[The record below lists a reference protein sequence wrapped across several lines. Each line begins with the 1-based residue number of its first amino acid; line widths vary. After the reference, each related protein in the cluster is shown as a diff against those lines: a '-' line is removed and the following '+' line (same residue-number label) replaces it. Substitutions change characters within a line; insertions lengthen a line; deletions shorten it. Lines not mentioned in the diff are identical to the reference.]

1 MAEYDDSTPA
11 PTADGSADALPAER
25 GKPDVTAEGATT
37 GRAREDLTVEELRAW
52 MRAWIAN
59 ATNQPVS
66 NISDDRPLDEF
77 GLASRDAVSMAAD
90 IEDFTGVALTATVA
104 FQHPTI
110 ALLSQRIIDG
120 DPEEDDDALAA
131 EAASYDRGP
140 EFEAARGT
148 HDVAVVGLATR
159 FPHAGQTPESTWEFL
174 IGGGDG
180 TTELPADRWTEFK
193 ADPRL
198 KAVLDNANTQ
208 GGYLD
213 DVKGFDAEFFS
224 MSPRE
229 VEMVDPQQ
237 RLAMEL
243 TWEALEDAHIPASSV
258 KGGRVGVW
266 LGSSANDYQMLA
278 IADPTKANPYAITG
292 TSTSIVANRVS
303 YFFDFHG
310 PSVTVDTACS
320 SSLVAIHQ
328 AMRSLREGETEL
340 AIAGGVNML
349 IVPAGTLG
357 FDSLEVQAKNGKIK
371 AFSSDA
377 DGMIRAEGGGVVVLK
392 RLADAERDGDTILG
406 VLAGSAVTSDGR
418 SNGLPAPNPEAQVTN
433 LRDAYRDAGINP
445 RGVDYVEAHGTGTVL
460 GDPIEA
466 DALGRVVARGRSD
479 DQPLLIGSVKTNF
492 GHMEAAAGVGG
503 LAKMLLAM
511 QHGEIPASLHYA
523 GPNPYIQF
531 DQNHLKVAAE
541 NTVWPEYTGRKLA
554 GITANGFGGTNAH
567 VVLREYTGPVE
578 ADGAEVDAD
587 GAEPAAGAGVPAYFA
602 AAAEGAIVPLVISG
616 FVPSRRR
623 VAAQELVDWLQTD
636 EARAQSLA
644 DIGRALAGRNHGR
657 VRAVVMARTHDDA
670 IKGFTAVA
678 EGKNSPLV
686 YSAGAPDATGPA
698 FIFSGFGSH
707 HRKMAKQLYQS
718 NPVFKYYFDQVNE
731 LIIDEAGDDYAEMLL
746 DDSVTYHIETGQVG
760 IFAIQVAL
768 AGLFR
773 HHGLEPGVV
782 LPHSMGEATAA
793 WLTGGLSLE
802 DAVRVICNR
811 SRLMGEGEA
820 MLPEEMEKFMALVEY
835 SADDIHTVLADYEGL
850 EICVYAAPKHTVIGG
865 PGKVIDQIVAE
876 TEAKGLMARKL
887 ITRGASHTSQMDPL
901 LGELQAELMGLEAHP
916 LKYPMYSTVN
926 KDDFYRA
933 GHEPVH
939 GVEYWIKGLRHSVW
953 FNQAVEKAVEAGYRT
968 FIEFSPNPVTLIS
981 VMAVTFENGITD
993 ACLIHTLKRKED
1005 ENDSVMAALAQ
1016 AYARGHSVDIASLFG
1031 PGAYAPIPRTRF
1043 QRKPLWIATKIS
1055 SGGSGIIPGS
1065 HVALPDGRHVWQL
1078 DGDVLGDQV
1087 GLHDLISAAAAEVLS
1102 GVAVTAVVE
1111 HGDPSGGDLGAAP
1124 GDRSLTTTLNPHPGG
1139 ASLQVHERSG
1149 NTFRLM
1155 IDAVVTAD
1163 AQNAPATVV
1172 TRAPAIAAPVEATA
1186 AEPAI
1191 VVSEETEA
1199 PATEFGGRWDSES
1212 GETVEHRLG
1221 VIVSE
1226 SMGYEI
1232 EDLPKEIPLIDLGM
1246 DSLLAMRIKNR
1257 AEYEFDIPPIQIQ
1270 AVRDASFND
1279 VVQFVEYAVTHRDQV
1294 DALAEHQAGSEGE
1307 VADAAQL
1314 AELMKA
1320 AKEEAAKKAAGPE
1333 TPTPAPE
1340 STTTNSADSA
1350 AAPDTADSAAA
1361 PDLGD
1366 SVAVADAAAT
1376 GVPPRDAAERL
1387 TFATYA
1393 IVVGTSPGGVFN
1405 ELPVLPQA
1413 VAEKLT
1419 ARLSE
1424 RAGGGEIDI
1433 EDVIDSKNIEE
1444 MSGYVREQMDDAT
1457 PVDGFVRTLRKPE
1470 ASAPTDVIR
1479 KPLFLFHPAGGN
1491 TMAYEALI
1499 KKLPDDLPI
1508 YGLERVEGS
1517 VEERCR
1523 QYLPKIKEIQPEGPY
1538 FLAGWS
1544 LGGAL
1549 AYGTA
1554 RMLEEGGD
1562 EVAYIGLLDAVR
1574 PSVPITDSPEEKR
1587 ERLERY
1593 ERFAR
1598 TNYDIGADIELP
1610 MDRLVDADDDGQFRI
1625 VMELV
1630 QLSDKKIPGAMVE
1643 HQRTSFI
1650 DNRALTRLDP
1660 AAYGRFGGTVTLYRA
1675 DRMHDGAIELEPNY
1689 AHVDPDGGWKDV
1701 VADLDIV
1708 HIGGDHLQLI
1718 DEPYIGRIAE
1728 HMSRALDSARA
1739 SKG

>member
-1 MAEYDDSTPA
+1 MAEHDSTSNPSDPA
-11 PTADGSADALPAER
+11 TGSKASDLAT
-25 GKPDVTAEGATT
+25 GK
-37 GRAREDLTVEELRAW
+37 AREDLTVDELRTW
-52 MRAWIAN
+52 MRQWIAD
-59 ATNQPVS
+59 ATKQPVE
-66 NISDDRPLDEF
+66 NISDDKSLDEF

-131 EAASYDRGP
+131 EAARYDRGE

-148 HDVAVVGLATR
+148 HDIAVVGLATR
-159 FPHAGQTPESTWEFL
+159 FPHAGETPESTWDFL

-180 TTELPADRWTEFK
+180 TTDLPDDRWAEFK
-193 ADPRL
+193 ADARL
-198 KAVLDNANTQ
+198 KAVLDNANVQ

-243 TWEALEDAHIPASSV
+243 TWEALEQAHIPASSV

-328 AMRSLREGETEL
+328 AVRSLRDGETEL
-340 AIAGGVNML
+340 AVAGGVNML

-357 FDSLEVQAKNGKIK
+357 FDSLGVQAANGKIK

-377 DGMIRAEGGGVVVLK
+377 DGMIRAEGGGVVLLK

-406 VLAGSAVTSDGR
+406 VIAGTAVTSDGR
-418 SNGLPAPNPEAQVTN
+418 SNGLPAPNPDAQVTN
-433 LRDAYRDAGINP
+433 LRDAYRDAGIDP

-466 DALGRVVARGRSD
+466 DALGRVVGRGRAD
-479 DQPLLIGSVKTNF
+479 DTPLLIGSVKTNF

-503 LAKMLLAM
+503 VAKMLLAM

-531 DQNHLKVAAE
+531 DATHLKVADTITA
-541 NTVWPEYTGRKLA
+541 WPEYSGRKLA
-554 GITANGFGGTNAH
+554 GVTANGFGGTNAH
-567 VVLREYTGPVE
+567 VVLREYQAPVVE
-578 ADGAEVDAD
+578 ADDVDGDDVQAAD
-587 GAEPAAGAGVPAYFA
+587 SVPVYYAATA
-602 AAAEGAIVPLVISG
+602 ANAVVPLVISG

-623 VAAQELVDWLQTD
+623 AAAKELLAWLQTD
-636 EARAQSLA
+636 EAQAQSLA

-657 VRAVVMARTHDDA
+657 VRSVVMARTHEDA

-686 YSAGAPDATGPA
+686 YSADAPDTTGPA

-718 NPVFKYYFDQVNE
+718 NPVFKHYFDAVNE
-731 LIIDEAGDDYAEMLL
+731 LIIDESGDDYAEMLL

-835 SADDIHTVLADYEGL
+835 SAADIHTVLAGYDGL

-887 ITRGASHTSQMDPL
+887 VTRGASHTSQMDPL

-926 KDDFYRA
+926 VGDFYRA
-933 GHEPVH
+933 GHAPVH
-939 GVEYWIKGLRHSVW
+939 EVEYWIKGLRHSVW

-1005 ENDSVMAALAQ
+1005 ENDSIMAALAQ
-1016 AYARGHSVDIASLFG
+1016 AYVRGHSVDVASLFG

-1065 HVALPDGRHVWQL
+1065 YVALPDGRHVWQL
-1078 DGDVLGDQV
+1078 DGDVLGADI
-1087 GLHDLISAAAAEVLS
+1087 GLQDLVSAAAAQVLS
-1102 GVAVTAVVE
+1102 GVAVTAIVE
-1111 HGDPSGGDLGAAP
+1111 HGEPSGGP
-1124 GDRSLTTTLNPHPGG
+1124 ITTTLNPHPGG
-1139 ASLQVHERSG
+1139 ASLQVHEQITSG
-1149 NTFRLM
+1149 PNVTAGFRLLV
-1155 IDAVVTAD
+1155 DAVVTAD
-1163 AQNAPATVV
+1163 AVNAPATVV
-1172 TRAPAIAAPVEATA
+1172 TRATPAAAPAVTATASDAVA
-1186 AEPAI
+1186 AEPEI
-1191 VVSEETEA
+1191 VVSDETEA
-1199 PATEFGGRWDSES
+1199 PAAGSGERWNAES

-1221 VIVSE
+1221 IIVSE

-1270 AVRDASFND
+1270 AVRDASFYD

-1294 DALAEHQAGSEGE
+1294 DALAEHQAGSDGE

-1320 AKEEAAKKAAGPE
+1320 AKEEAAKKAAEPSAEAAEAPAAQPE
-1333 TPTPAPE
+1333 TKNATPDL
-1340 STTTNSADSA
+1340 SDSA
-1350 AAPDTADSAAA
+1350 
-1361 PDLGD
+1361 
-1366 SVAVADAAAT
+1366 AVADAAAT

-1405 ELPVLPQA
+1405 ELPVLAQD
-1413 VAEKLT
+1413 VAENLT
-1419 ARLSE
+1419 ARLTE

-1433 EDVIDSKNIEE
+1433 EDIIDSKNIEE

-1457 PVDGFVRTLRKPE
+1457 PVDGFVRTLRKPDQGTLE
-1470 ASAPTDVIR
+1470 STTR

-1523 QYLPKIKEIQPEGPY
+1523 EYLPKIKEIQPEGPY

-1554 RMLEEGGD
+1554 RLLEEGGD

-1574 PSVPITDSPEEKR
+1574 PSVPITDTPEEKR

-1598 TNYDIGADIELP
+1598 ANYNIEGDVELP
-1610 MDRLVDADDDGQFRI
+1610 MDRLVEADDEGQFRI
-1625 VMELV
+1625 IMELV

-1660 AAYGRFGGTVTLYRA
+1660 AAYGRFHGTVTLYRA

-1689 AHVDPDGGWKDV
+1689 ASVDPDGGWKDV

-1718 DEPYIGRIAE
+1718 DEPYIGRIAA
-1728 HMSRALDSARA
+1728 HMSQAIEQAAALDRPRA
-1739 SKG
+1739 AKG